1 MASLHW
7 QVKICENQKLFFKP
21 FFRNDTL
28 VLVACLR
35 YVWTKNINYLEISAV
50 VAKLTAANL
59 LSAVLFGQKTEFIQ
73 RIKNIFLIKS
83 SYISTNSTKSLLKN
97 INCQLFSFA
106 GSEC

>member
-1 MASLHW
+1 MASLHC

-21 FFRNDTL
+21 FFRNDTF

-59 LSAVLFGQKTEFIQ
+59 LSAVLFGQKTEFFQ
-73 RIKNIFLIKS
+73 SIKIFFDQKFVYFNEFNQVIVK
-83 SYISTNSTKSLLKN
+83 KH
-97 INCQLFSFA
+97 QLSIVFI
-106 GSEC
+106 CW

>member
-1 MASLHW
+1 M
-7 QVKICENQKLFFKP
+7 KIKNYVFFKP

-59 LSAVLFGQKTEFIQ
+59 LSAVLFGQKTEFFQ
-73 RIKNIFLIKS
+73 FIKNIF
-83 SYISTNSTKSLLKN
+83 
-97 INCQLFSFA
+97 
-106 GSEC
+106 